1 MALPGGETA
10 FSFAAGTT
18 YLDHGGF
25 GVMPTEV
32 LRFGFRMREA
42 VEAAPRP
49 FFDRECRPRWRE
61 IAGQVA
67 QRFSAAPGDLALVE
81 NVTEGANAVFRA
93 LSLQPGDEIL
103 LTSMTYGAFALAA
116 RRIAAERGA
125 RVVEARIPFPAPDPE
140 LCVEAIRAALGPR
153 TKFAILDHVTSATAL
168 VLPAAEMAT
177 VCRERGVRVLV
188 DGAHAPGAVPLDVP
202 SIGADWYVGNLHKWH
217 FAPRGCGFL
226 WAHPDRRELLAPA
239 VLSWEIEKPFP
250 QSFEWT
256 GTRDPS
262 GWLSVPAAFEFMD
275 RFGAA
280 DVRAHNHDLV
290 MDASRLLAPAWNVEI
305 ETPESMVG
313 AMSLAPLPELLG
325 VSATEEGRA
334 SVQERLWI
342 EHAIACA
349 CILFEGRLYLRFSA
363 QIYNGIGD
371 YEKLA
376 RAVGGWL

>member
-1 MALPGGETA
+1 MALPGGEAA

-25 GVMPTEV
+25 GVAPTEV

-67 QRFSAAPGDLALVE
+67 QRFSASPGDLALVE
-81 NVTEGANAVFRA
+81 NVTEGANAVLRA
-93 LSLQPGDEIL
+93 ASLQPDEEIL
-103 LTSMTYGAFALAA
+103 LTSMTYGASPSRRGASRRSEA
-116 RRIAAERGA
+116 RGSSRRGFRFRARPRAVRRGDPRGA
-125 RVVEARIPFPAPDPE
+125 RAAHEARDPRSRHLGDRAGPAGRRD
-140 LCVEAIRAALGPR
+140 G
-153 TKFAILDHVTSATAL
+153 DD
-168 VLPAAEMAT
+168 
-177 VCRERGVRVLV
+177 CRERGVRVLV

-226 WAHPDRRELLAPA
+226 WARPDRRELLAPA

-262 GWLSVPAAFEFMD
+262 GWLSVPAAFDFMD
-275 RFGAA
+275 RFGEAA
-280 DVRAHNHDLV
+280 VRAHNHDLV
-290 MDASRLLAPAWNVEI
+290 MEASRLSGSGLERRDPKRPRAW
-305 ETPESMVG
+305 
-313 AMSLAPLPELLG
+313 
-325 VSATEEGRA
+325 SAR
-334 SVQERLWI
+334 
-342 EHAIACA
+342 
-349 CILFEGRLYLRFSA
+349 
-363 QIYNGIGD
+363 
-371 YEKLA
+371 
-376 RAVGGWL
+376 